1 MPVITLKIAAGIND
15 PPGEPVI
22 NIRSLFSSKTITG
35 AIVLIGFFPDSNL
48 LPGLADLPLMD
59 LSP

>member
-1 MPVITLKIAAGIND
+1 MAAGIND

-22 NIRSLFSSKTITG
+22 NMRSLFLSKTITG